1 MFKGL
6 GNLADMAGMM
16 KKIMEIKGRVEE
28 IKEALGN
35 EQVEG
40 TAGGGM
46 VKVIM
51 TGKLEV
57 VGVSIERDLINPEE
71 PALLESLTKAAFNDA
86 SAKAHALVKE
96 RMKEAAG
103 GLDIPGLS

>member
-28 IKEALGN
+28 IKESLGN

-40 TAGGGM
+40 VAGGGM

-57 VGVSIERDLINPEE
+57 VGVSIERDLINPAE
-71 PALLESLTKAAFNDA
+71 PDLLESLTKAAFNDA